1 MGNER
6 ASGRAWLDAKES
18 GKRGCPVGTGG
29 NREDLREGTAS
40 AVRLLAA
47 GHGPRVHADRRRP
60 VRGRG
65 RTADTCG
72 GPGTLALRVV
82 VQPGAAAQVP
92 ARLGT
97 GEGGGPAGR
106 GAARQGIRRPRLVE

>member
-65 RTADTCG
+65 GTADARG
-72 GPGTLALRVV
+72 GPGALALGVL
-82 VQPGAAAQVP
+82 VQSGPAAQVP

-97 GEGGGPAGR
+97 GEGR
-106 GAARQGIRRPRLVE
+106 GSARR